1 MRILVVGGAGYIG
14 SSLVPILLARGY
26 EVGVVDLLWFDN
38 HLPKEVKVVKKDVLD
53 LNESDVSGYN
63 QVIFLAGLSND
74 PMAEFSPSLNFI
86 SNAAAP
92 AYLGYI
98 CKNAKV
104 RRFIFAGTCSV
115 YGYTKDRLFDE
126 TDPAISS
133 YPYGISKLQG
143 EQSLLQLRDNNFSVI
158 SLRKGTV
165 SGYSPRMRLDLVVNT
180 MFKTAMVDGK
190 IIVNNPSI
198 WRPILS
204 LQDAVS
210 AYVRSVESSLDISGV
225 FNIASDNFTVGEI
238 ADIISK
244 ELKNISGENI
254 KLIINNNK
262 DYRNYKVS
270 TLKAKDVL
278 GFHSN
283 KGITDIVND
292 LYHNMKNFK
301 DYDNDNYY
309 NINVFKKM
317 KLK

>member
-1 MRILVVGGAGYIG
+1 
-14 SSLVPILLARGY
+14 
-26 EVGVVDLLWFDN
+26 
-38 HLPKEVKVVKKDVLD
+38 
-53 LNESDVSGYN
+53 
-63 QVIFLAGLSND
+63 
-74 PMAEFSPSLNFI
+74 
-86 SNAAAP
+86 
-92 AYLGYI
+92 
-98 CKNAKV
+98 
-104 RRFIFAGTCSV
+104 
-115 YGYTKDRLFDE
+115 
-126 TDPAISS
+126 
-133 YPYGISKLQG
+133 
-143 EQSLLQLRDNNFSVI
+143 
-158 SLRKGTV
+158 
-165 SGYSPRMRLDLVVNT
+165 

-238 ADIISK
+238 ADIVSK
-244 ELKNISGENI
+244 EIKNISGENI

-270 TLKAKDVL
+270 THKAKDVL

-283 KGITDIVND
+283 KDITDIVND
-292 LYHNMKNFK
+292 LYHNMEKFK